1 MKILH
6 RKLNLKSNYNYF
18 KIETSGLS
26 RDKDQIISISF
37 ILEYSDE
44 VINLS
49 IENLKE
55 EEKIIKEFYKICK
68 DKEFITFSGKS
79 FDLPFLN
86 EKYEFYIGDKIDIKV
101 IDLQNLVKKYNYIF
115 KLDSF
120 AINYL
125 LRNFDVVSEDKL
137 IKGIKNHIYFKNFV
151 EGKSENIDK
160 VSENN
165 LDNIE
170 NLMSLHE
177 KILYE
182 LEDKLTL
189 EIPSYKFKICEV
201 NLIGNTLE
209 ISGTSNYIDEYFN
222 TNEFY
227 TINLGEEFTVRINTR
242 DLPYDKDDNCYFVMK
257 NYFGNIKNKSNLK
270 SPDKILIL
278 YYKNHIFEN
287 EKELL
292 EFIIKRELININ

>member
-26 RDKDQIISISF
+26 RDKDQIISIGF
-37 ILEYSDE
+37 ILENSDE
-44 VINLS
+44 IINLS
-49 IENLKE
+49 IENLKG

-79 FDLPFLN
+79 FDLPFLK
-86 EKYEFYIGDKIDIKV
+86 EKYEFFFGDKLEIKV
-101 IDLQNLVKKYNYIF
+101 IDLQNLVKKYTYIF

-125 LRNFDVVSEDKL
+125 LTNFEIVNEDK
-137 IKGIKNHIYFKNFV
+137 IVRGIKNHIYFKKFV
-151 EGKSENIDK
+151 EGKFKNLDK
-160 VSENN
+160 VAENN

-182 LEDKLTL
+182 LEDKLSL
-189 EIPSYKFKICEV
+189 EIHAYKFKIREV

-209 ISGTSNYIDEYFN
+209 ISGTSNYMDEYFN

-227 TINLGEEFTVRINTR
+227 TINLGKEFTVRINTR

-257 NYFGNIKNKSNLK
+257 NNFGNIKNKSNLK

-292 EFIIKRELININ
+292 EFIIKKELMNIN

>member
-26 RDKDQIISISF
+26 RDKDQIISIGF
-37 ILEYSDE
+37 ILENSDE
-44 VINLS
+44 IINLS

-86 EKYEFYIGDKIDIKV
+86 EKYEFFFGDKLDIKV

-125 LRNFDVVSEDKL
+125 LTNFEIVNEDK
-137 IKGIKNHIYFKNFV
+137 IVKGIKNHIYFKNFV
-151 EGKSENIDK
+151 EGKFKNLDK
-160 VSENN
+160 VAKNN

-182 LEDKLTL
+182 LEDKLSL
-189 EIPSYKFKICEV
+189 EIPAYKFKIHEV

-257 NYFGNIKNKSNLK
+257 NNFGNIKNKSNLK

-292 EFIIKRELININ
+292 KFILKKELMNIN